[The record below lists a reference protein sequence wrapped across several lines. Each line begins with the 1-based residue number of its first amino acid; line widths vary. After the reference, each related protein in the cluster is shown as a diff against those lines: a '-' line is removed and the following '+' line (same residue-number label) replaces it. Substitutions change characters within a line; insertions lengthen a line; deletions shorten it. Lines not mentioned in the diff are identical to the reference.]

1 MLYKTIVLEL
11 LQEQTQLHEQLRLQ
25 RQVLPVLNLCASEL
39 KAAHVHWKQMLSG
52 ACPGSPPDQI
62 ASQALELAIEELR
75 ARLPDSVQPDETF
88 SLDEAMLA
96 SLMPSA

>member
-25 RQVLPVLNLCASEL
+25 RQLLPVLNLCACEL
-39 KAAHVHWKQMLSG
+39 KAAHIHWKQIL
-52 ACPGSPPDQI
+52 AEVCPESQVDQI

-75 ARLPDSVQPDETF
+75 ARLPGSVQPDEAF
-88 SLDEAMLA
+88 SLDEAMVA

>member
-1 MLYKTIVLEL
+1 MFYKTIVLEL

-25 RQVLPVLNLCASEL
+25 RQVLPVLNLCASVL
-39 KAAHVHWKQMLSG
+39 KAAHNHWKQMLAE
-52 ACPGSPPDQI
+52 ACPGSQPDQI

-75 ARLPDSVQPDETF
+75 ACLPDSVRPDETF
-88 SLDEAMLA
+88 SLDEAMA

>member
-11 LQEQTQLHEQLRLQ
+11 LQEQTQLHEQLRQQ

-39 KAAHVHWKQMLSG
+39 KVLHNHWKQMLAE
-52 ACPGSPPDQI
+52 ACPGSQENLV

-75 ARLPDSVQPDETF
+75 ARLPRSVQPDEAF
-88 SLDEAMLA
+88 SLDEAIIA